1 MIRLY
6 HCQDARS
13 FRCLWALEELGL
25 PYQLDVMRFPP
36 RVSTPEYLTINASGT
51 VPVLI
56 DGNTVMTE
64 SAAILQYLATRHGP
78 SSLAVSVDE
87 PAYGDWLNW
96 LHYGEATLLT
106 TQSVVLR
113 YKITEPEERRSSQV
127 VADYSEIFGLRLM
140 ALDAT
145 LRQSSYLCADRFT
158 VADISVHYAL
168 QLARFLELDQ
178 QFTPAIAEYAER
190 LQQRDKF
197 RAARRAQRVSK
208 TGV

>member
-13 FRCLWALEELGL
+13 FRCLWALEELSL
-25 PYQLDVMRFPP
+25 PYRLITMRFPP
-36 RVSTPEYLTINASGT
+36 RVSTPDFLSINASGT

-56 DGNTVMTE
+56 DGETAMTE
-64 SAAILQYLATRHGP
+64 SVAILQYLATRHGP
-78 SSLAVSVDE
+78 SPLAVSMDE

-113 YKITEPEERRSSQV
+113 YKFTEPEERRLPQV
-127 VADYSEIFGLRLM
+127 VADYSEIFSHRLEV
-140 ALDAT
+140 LDSV
-145 LRQSSYLCADRFT
+145 LQPGGYLCANRFT
-158 VADISVHYAL
+158 MADISVHYAL
-168 QLARFLELDQ
+168 QLARFLGLDGH
-178 QFTPAIAEYAER
+178 FTPAIAGYAER

-197 RAARRAQRVSK
+197 RAARRAQAA
-208 TGV
+208 G